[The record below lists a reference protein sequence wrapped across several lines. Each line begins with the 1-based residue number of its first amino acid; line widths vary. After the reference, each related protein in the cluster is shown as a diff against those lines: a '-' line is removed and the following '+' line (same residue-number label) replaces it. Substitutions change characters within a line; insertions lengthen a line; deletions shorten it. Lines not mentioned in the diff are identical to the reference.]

1 MPPQETPKALNS
13 KAVGTIIKLGS
24 RLNTKVYKMSGGKVG
39 ANWRI
44 GAGFKK
50 PVPVILLTTLG
61 RKSGKPRTVPLLYL
75 RDGANVVV
83 VASQGGMASNPAW
96 YLNLKDNPDVTIQE
110 GKHTTVMRA
119 RDATDDERQRLW
131 PRLVE
136 IYADFDTYQGW
147 TERKIPV
154 VICEPK

>member
-24 RLNTKVYKMSGGKVG
+24 RLNTKVYKMSGGRVG

-96 YLNLKDNPDVTIQE
+96 YLNLRDNPDVTIQE

-131 PRLVE
+131 PQLVE

-147 TERKIPV
+147 TDRKIPV

>member
-13 KAVGTIIKLGS
+13 TAVGSVIKLGS
-24 RLNTKVYKMSGGKVG
+24 RLNTRIYKMSGGKFG
-39 ANWRI
+39 SKWRV

-50 PVPVILLTTLG
+50 PVPVILLTTIG
-61 RKSGKPRTVPLLYL
+61 RKSGKARTVPLLYL
-75 RDGANVVV
+75 RDGADVVV

-96 YLNLKDNPDVTIQE
+96 YLNLSANPDVTIQE
-110 GKHTTVMRA
+110 GSATTVMRA
-119 RDATDDERQRLW
+119 REATDPERARLW

-147 TERKIPV
+147 TDRKIPV
-154 VICEPK
+154 IICQPK

>member
-24 RLNTKVYKMSGGKVG
+24 RLNTQVYKMSGGKVG

-131 PRLVE
+131 PQLVE

>member
-24 RLNTKVYKMSGGKVG
+24 RLNTKVYKMSGGRVG

-131 PRLVE
+131 PQLVE

-147 TERKIPV
+147 TDRKIPV

>member
-13 KAVGTIIKLGS
+13 KAVGTMIKLGS
-24 RLNTKVYKMSGGKVG
+24 RLNTQVYKMSGGKVG

-75 RDGANVVV
+75 RDGANIVV

-119 RDATDDERQRLW
+119 RDATDAERQRLW
-131 PRLVE
+131 PQLVE
-136 IYADFDTYQGW
+136 IYADFDTYQSW
-147 TERKIPV
+147 TERTIPV

>member
-24 RLNTKVYKMSGGKVG
+24 RLNTKIYKMSGGKVG

-131 PRLVE
+131 PQLVE

-147 TERKIPV
+147 TDRKIPV